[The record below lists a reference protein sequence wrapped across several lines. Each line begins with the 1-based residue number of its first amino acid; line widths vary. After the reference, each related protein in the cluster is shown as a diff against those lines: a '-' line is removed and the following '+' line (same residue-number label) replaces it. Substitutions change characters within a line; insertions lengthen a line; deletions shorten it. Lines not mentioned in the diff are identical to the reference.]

1 MKKLSKEQCYDL
13 LKKEGWYQLWH
24 DDNWIAPGY
33 TRENC
38 NLDWA
43 GVDTKSAVSIVLKT
57 KSEQEVREILGEIEL
72 TPLDK

>member
-24 DDNWIAPGY
+24 EDNWIAPGY
-33 TRENC
+33 TIENC

-43 GVDTKSAVSIVLKT
+43 GTDTKSAVTTVLKR
-57 KSEQEVREILGEIEL
+57 KSEQEVREILKEIEPTL
-72 TPLDK
+72 RDK